1 MPRWVPLW
9 LLAQYILLLVDLGDR
24 LRDTSVS
31 CSPRQPMAYKE
42 EFGDLR
48 SSYDLDTET
57 GQQSRPAI
65 KHDIFVKITR
75 KNSPGRLQA
84 RSDDDDRRLWWWHFR
99 TTIPLGH
106 QAVKLALTNISPDRL
121 QARHDDGP
129 DRPQARLLN
138 AGPLVGQE
146 YKDSGMIVVFRH
158 EKSADL
164 V

>member
-1 MPRWVPLW
+1 MVQQPSFSQITRSRGSRDERVCDRLLDRGIFLASVQRSQHTVVLSSLPSPSMPRWVPLW

-48 SSYDLDTET
+48 SSYDLDTHHDR

-84 RSDDDDRRLWWWHFR
+84 RSDGKVW
-99 TTIPLGH
+99 
-106 QAVKLALTNISPDRL
+106 
-121 QARHDDGP
+121 
-129 DRPQARLLN
+129 
-138 AGPLVGQE
+138 
-146 YKDSGMIVVFRH
+146 
-158 EKSADL
+158 
-164 V
+164 